1 MDYSADLERIALQ
14 EQRLRFTQFNAD
26 IAWDLGNRLRQKALE
41 RQQALVIDITING
54 FQLFCCAMAGTT
66 PENTDWARRKRNVV
80 NRFQR
85 SSYAMGLHL
94 AHKQVDLMDKY
105 GLATSDYAAHGG
117 CFPIRV
123 SDVMIGTV
131 VVSGLPQRED
141 HNLVVEVLCE
151 MLNQPLE
158 TLRLDSLS

>member
-1 MDYSADLERIALQ
+1 MTTQLDLERIALQ
-14 EQRLRFTQFNAD
+14 EQRLCFTTFDANT
-26 IAWDLGNRLRQKALE
+26 AWELGNRLRQRALE
-41 RQQALVIDITING
+41 RNQALAIDITING
-54 FQLFCCAMAGTT
+54 FQVFFCAMTGTT

-94 AHKQVDLMDKY
+94 KHKNDDLMEKY
-105 GLATSDYAAHGG
+105 GLPTSDYAAHGG

-123 SDVMIGTV
+123 GNMMIGTV

-151 MLNQPLE
+151 MLHQPLAD
-158 TLRLDSLS
+158 LSLE

>member
-1 MDYSADLERIALQ
+1 MNIEQDLERIALQ
-14 EQRLRFTQFNAD
+14 EQRLRFASFDANT
-26 IAWDLGNRLRQKALE
+26 AWELGNRLRQKAVE

-80 NRFQR
+80 HRFQR

-94 AHKQVDLMDKY
+94 KEKSIDLMEKY
-105 GLATSDYAAHGG
+105 GLPSSDYAAHGG
-117 CFPIRV
+117 CFPLRV
-123 SDVMIGTV
+123 SDVMVGTV

-158 TLRLDSLS
+158 TLHLD